1 MLTQGMHRDNISMRK
16 GGIQKQIHLTASC
29 PIHFYIDLLLTIIYI
44 RGKKALY
51 VMLHCSQLT
60 CTVLTLFCCTELC
73 GTDMDGQKN

>member
-51 VMLHCSQLT
+51 VMLLSCGQLT
-60 CTVLTLFCCTELC
+60 LPFFVVLSCVVPT
-73 GTDMDGQKN
+73 